1 MNLRRPVIWIGI
13 SISFLAMQAI
23 SEDAK
28 PGALPEEQEVLP
40 LPPGTGEAPQ
50 LKLGEKMKFDEL
62 GPVIITETGEARRI
76 ENWKQL
82 TKREQEVAWR
92 RIGKECLLQH
102 AETCGIVQKV

>member
-1 MNLRRPVIWIGI
+1 MSCILHPFGVMKLRRAILWIGI

-28 PGALPEEQEVLP
+28 PAALPEEQEEVLP

-50 LKLGEKMKFDEL
+50 PKLGEKIKFDEL

-92 RIGKECLLQH
+92 RIGK
-102 AETCGIVQKV
+102 